1 MQLRY
6 IFSLLVLGSLFLA
19 FFSCNPEEQ
28 FITSSDAKLE
38 FSLDTLRFDTVFT
51 ERGSAT
57 RILKVFN
64 PHSESI
70 RISNIRLA
78 DDASPFR
85 INVDGISTKSIDDVE
100 IAGKDSLYIFG
111 EVTIDPDAPVSNS
124 PFVIYEDLLFET
136 NGNDQV
142 VKLEAWGQNAIYIPN
157 RFSADSLNLI
167 TCDGGEITFGNE
179 KPYVVFGVL
188 FIDNCTLEILEGAR
202 IHFFGGFARIE
213 NEDGSFTTYND
224 GLLFI
229 LPDGK
234 LKVRGTVED
243 PVIFEGDRLEED
255 FQDVQGQWAGIRL
268 GAGSTGHELENAII
282 KNSIVGIRADST
294 NVSLKNVQMVNT
306 SSSGLLSVRANIT
319 AENCL
324 FHSNSGNAVQ
334 LEYGGNHNFK
344 YCTLASFGVDASALR
359 MTNLLCLDQF
369 CSEYLTN
376 PLSATFDNSIVFG
389 SRRDEISLFGAPE
402 DPFDYKLNNCI
413 VRVDEL
419 DDADGN
425 YTDFFEHCEPCI
437 NATFG
442 DPIFADV
449 DEDDYS
455 LDTLSLAEN
464 NALPIDFIQLDIIG
478 NERDSETPDIGCY
491 EYQYE

>member
-1 MQLRY
+1 MQLKH
-6 IFSLLVLGSLFLA
+6 ISLISLLAVLFIA
-19 FFSCNPEEQ
+19 IFSCNPEEQ
-28 FITSSDAKLE
+28 FITSGDAKLE

-64 PHSESI
+64 PHDESI

-85 INVDGISTKSIDDVE
+85 INVDGIATKSIDDVE
-100 IAGKDSLYIFG
+100 IAANDSLYIFG
-111 EVTIDPDAPVSNS
+111 EVTIDPDAPLSNS

-136 NGNDQV
+136 NGNNQV

-167 TCDGGEITFGNE
+167 SCNGETISFGNE

-234 LKVRGTVED
+234 LKVRGTLEN

-255 FQDVQGQWAGIRL
+255 FDDIQGQWAGIRL
-268 GAGSTGHELENAII
+268 GAGSSGHELENAII

-294 NVSLKNVQMVNT
+294 SVNLKNVQMVNT
-306 SSSGLLSVRANIT
+306 SSSGMLSVRSNVT

-334 LEYGGNHNFK
+334 LEFGGNHNFR

-359 MTNLLCLDQF
+359 LTNLLCLDQF
-369 CSEYLTN
+369 CSEYLVN
-376 PLSATFDNSIVFG
+376 PLNANFENSIVFG
-389 SRRDEISLFGAPE
+389 SRRDEVSLFGAPE
-402 DPFDYKLNNCI
+402 ATFDYKLSNCI

-425 YTDFFEHCEPCI
+425 YTDFFEHCDPCI

-442 DPIFADV
+442 DPVFVDV
-449 DEDDYS
+449 DEDDYR
-455 LDTLSLAEN
+455 LDTLSLAEGM
-464 NALPIDFIQLDIIG
+464 AVPIDFIQLDIVG
-478 NERDSETPDIGCY
+478 NERDLENPDIGCY